1 MNLFGD
7 DDVIYDD
14 DLPDNDADSS
24 GDGSSGFDFSETAE
38 SSSSLPESTEPKYNP
53 LCLGH
58 DALETQFLEL
68 FNQDKI
74 PHAMIFSGVKGTGK
88 ATMAFRLA
96 RFLLKNGKVASNQDS
111 LFGEAAAPLAATS
124 LQVDVDDPVFRR
136 VASGGHLDILYIER
150 EVNPSTGKRDAGLKV
165 DNLRRINTALRKT
178 AAEGGWRIVI
188 VDDADTM
195 NRSAQNAILKILE
208 EPPPR
213 VLIVLVAH
221 RLGMLIPTILS
232 RSRVFRFSPLADDV
246 VQAIIS
252 KHGHHYTGKDFE
264 RLMALA
270 GGSAGKALDYAEGEG
285 LQMLSQLFLVLESAP
300 AWDWRELHKLA
311 DSLGGAQADKNYR
324 MFADLLCWIFRQVLL
339 AKARG
344 ESALPKYLNHAALE
358 EIFRRYSL
366 ERLIALNDDLASL
379 FERTEFSNLDRRDAV
394 RNAFLVISQ

>member
-7 DDVIYDD
+7 DDLIYDD
-14 DLPDNDADSS
+14 DMSDGEADF
-24 GDGSSGFDFSETAE
+24 GGNQSSGFDFSEETTAAPD
-38 SSSSLPESTEPKYNP
+38 LPESTEPKYNP

-58 DALETQFLEL
+58 EALEAQFLEL

-74 PHAMIFSGVKGTGK
+74 PHAVIFSGVRGIGK

-96 RFLLKNGKVASNQDS
+96 RFLLKNGKADSNQDS
-111 LFGEAAAPLAATS
+111 LFGDAAPLAATS
-124 LQVDVDDPVFRR
+124 LQVDAEDPVFRR
-136 VASGGHLDILYIER
+136 VASGGHLDVLYIER
-150 EVNPSTGKRDAGLKV
+150 EVNLSTGKRDAGLKV

-213 VLIVLVAH
+213 VLIILVAH

-246 VQAIIS
+246 VQAVLS
-252 KHGHHYTGKDFE
+252 RHGHHYSGKDFE

-270 GGSAGKALDYAEGEG
+270 GGSAGRALEYAESEG
-285 LQMLSQLFLVLESAP
+285 LQTLAQLFLVLESAP
-300 AWDWRELHKLA
+300 AWDWRELHRLA
-311 DSLGGAQADKNYR
+311 DSLGGAQADKSYR
-324 MFADLLCWIFRQVLL
+324 MFTDLLCWIFGQVLL

-344 ESALPKYLNHAALE
+344 ETALPKYLNHAALE